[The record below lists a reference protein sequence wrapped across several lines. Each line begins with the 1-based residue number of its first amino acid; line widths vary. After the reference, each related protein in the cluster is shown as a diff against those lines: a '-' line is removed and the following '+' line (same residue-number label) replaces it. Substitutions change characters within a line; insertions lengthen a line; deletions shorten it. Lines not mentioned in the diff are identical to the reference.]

1 MGYFRFGEGLTC
13 HGTTVAVPVARHAA
27 GSLGDALE
35 AVCVKGHE
43 IRLPFDPDQV
53 VDCLRYERYTQ
64 ARGEGASRLRAHA
77 VIGDIYYLCRP
88 LMPVA
93 IRSILQ
99 RIYLRNQLKNPFP
112 KWPVDRTVERLFE
125 KLMELALKANGN
137 VAIPFIWFWPDG
149 AKAAFILTH
158 DVETAGGGGLCSGL
172 EGLEKEVGFAPG
184 VQGESEKRDEGT
196 DAFLQDCRTRNI
208 KLHDH

>member
-1 MGYFRFGEGLTC
+1 MSRSFFELSRCPSDAVRFDIKEGLSTDMGYFRFGEGLTC

-64 ARGEGASRLRAHA
+64 AHGEGASRLGDHA
-77 VIGDIYYLCRP
+77 IIGDIYYLCRP

-93 IRSILQ
+93 IRSILK
-99 RIYLRNQLKNPFP
+99 RIYLRNLLKNPFP
-112 KWPVDRTVERLFE
+112 KWPCDRTVDRNFD

-137 VAIPFIWFWPDG
+137 VAIPFIWFWPER
-149 AKAAFILTH
+149 KQSSFILTH
-158 DVETAGGGGLCSGL
+158 AVEDKNG
-172 EGLEKEVGFAPG
+172 K
-184 VQGESEKRDEGT
+184 
-196 DAFLQDCRTRNI
+196 AF
-208 KLHDH
+208 